1 MLSALGFS
9 EINAA
14 FYLSLVL
21 ISLDTSVHCYCFL
34 IYLCCKYLL
43 DGSCLFTQR
52 PSFFIEEFS
61 VFVII
66 YMFDQLSLKKIHEK
80 ELFFLL
86 HVFSLFL
93 VLQILFDLLLSYPLI

>member
-43 DGSCLFTQR
+43 EVDYGW
-52 PSFFIEEFS
+52 
-61 VFVII
+61 
-66 YMFDQLSLKKIHEK
+66 
-80 ELFFLL
+80 
-86 HVFSLFL
+86 
-93 VLQILFDLLLSYPLI
+93 ILFIYPAS